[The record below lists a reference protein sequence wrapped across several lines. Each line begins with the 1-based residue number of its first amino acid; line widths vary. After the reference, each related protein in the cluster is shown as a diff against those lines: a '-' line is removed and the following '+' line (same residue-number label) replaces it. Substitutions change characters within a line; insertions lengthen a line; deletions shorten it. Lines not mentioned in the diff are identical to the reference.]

1 MKMTVLG
8 SGGCMVIPKPLCR
21 CRVCSEARQKG
32 GRYERGGPSLFLH
45 DHNILID
52 TPADVARQLNRFDI
66 SRLETVMLTHLDPDH
81 IEGFRVLEQIT
92 INFRTWRAFPEK
104 QIRLLLP
111 EPLMVKL
118 RGISS
123 VYGSQLDFFETSG
136 FVQCMPFQKNVIIED
151 IMITA
156 VPVEPED
163 PTVFIYVFE
172 KKGQKLVIAPCDI
185 KPFPEKCSAI
195 QDADLLMI
203 QPGIFETGLQD
214 RYIFPENHISR
225 TTLYTFN
232 ETLAL
237 SRRIN
242 ASKTVFIHLE
252 EYWHRSY
259 EDYLALE
266 QQFKNIIFAYD
277 GLSLKV

>member
-32 GRYERGGPSLFLH
+32 GRFSRSGPSLFLH
-45 DHNILID
+45 DYNILID
-52 TPADVARQLNRFDI
+52 TPADVASQLNRFDI
-66 SRLETVMLTHLDPDH
+66 SSLDTVMLTHLDPDH

-92 INFRTWRAFPEK
+92 IDFRTWRAFPEK
-104 QIRLLLP
+104 RIRLLLP

-123 VYGSQLDFFETSG
+123 VYGSQLDFFESSG
-136 FVQCMPFQKNVIIED
+136 FVQCMQFKESTTIED
-151 IMITA
+151 LTITA
-156 VPVEPED
+156 VPVEQKN

-172 KKGQKLVIAPCDI
+172 KKGKKLVVAPCDI
-185 KPFPEKCSAI
+185 KPFPETCNVI

-214 RYIFPENHISR
+214 RYVFPENHISR

-237 SRRIN
+237 SQRIN
-242 ASKTVFIHLE
+242 ASKIVFIHLE

-266 QQFKNIIFAYD
+266 RQFANITFAYD
-277 GLSLKV
+277 GLSLKI